1 MVEPHKKTEKQR
13 EKALLKL
20 KIVMIKNEKSQA
32 KFTWKKKRPD
42 FIIPIIEVIPKSLC
56 YDTYLYTD
64 KKVSEIKLTSK
75 S

>member
-1 MVEPHKKTEKQR
+1 
-13 EKALLKL
+13 
-20 KIVMIKNEKSQA
+20 MIKNEKSQA